1 MPADRLPQ
9 TDAGHYRLVCCECGD
24 RREDD
29 GTALACPA
37 PHGPSLLR
45 TEYTRDG
52 FTPDDRATGVY
63 RYHRW
68 LPVRRS
74 LPDTGRTVVRR
85 AERLGAML
93 GLRELWIAFN
103 GYHPE
108 WEADLTTG
116 SFKELEA
123 ATVLGRLPESAGT
136 LVVASAGNTAAA
148 FAELCSRHDV
158 PVVVVVPQSALGQLC
173 SRTPYGPSVRLVAVA
188 DAEYADAIALA
199 DALAALPGF
208 TAEGGTRNVGRRD
221 GLGTVMLAAYEE
233 LGRLP
238 DVYVQAIGSG
248 AGAIAAH
255 EAALRLRCT
264 SGGQAGPLPRLVL
277 AQNSCFAPVHTA
289 WHTGV
294 RPWEGADREPDAV
307 HRAFAP
313 ELTNRRPPYDIAGG
327 LADAL
332 RDSRGD
338 VLTEDAAAAR
348 GAMDA
353 FAELEG
359 ADIEP
364 PAGIALAALRSA
376 LKDGRVAPGAA
387 VLLNITGGGRA
398 RYRREHRLE
407 ANAPTLVVPREAA
420 HDARSVAEIAAVVNR
435 SERMARQVAG
445 SVGP

>member
-1 MPADRLPQ
+1 MPADPLPQ
-9 TDAGHYRLVCCECGD
+9 ADAGHYRLVCCECGD

-37 PHGPSLLR
+37 PHGASLLR

-52 FTPDDRATGVY
+52 FAPDDRATGVY
-63 RYHRW
+63 RYHQW

-85 AERLGAML
+85 AERLGAEL
-93 GLRELWIAFN
+93 GLRELWVAFN

-108 WEADLTTG
+108 WGADLTTC

-158 PVVVVVPQSALGQLC
+158 PVVVVVPQGALAGLR

-199 DALAALPGF
+199 DAIAALPGF
-208 TAEGGTRNVGRRD
+208 TPEGGTRNVGRRD
-221 GLGTVMLAAYEE
+221 GLGTVVLAAYEE

-264 SGGQAGPLPRLVL
+264 GGEQTGPLPRLIL

-294 RPWEGADREPDAV
+294 RPWERTDPEPDAIR
-307 HRAFAP
+307 RAFAP
-313 ELTNRRPPYDIAGG
+313 ELTNRRPPYDTAGG
-327 LADAL
+327 LAAAL
-332 RDSRGD
+332 RESRGD
-338 VLTEDAAAAR
+338 VLAEDTTAAR
-348 GAMDA
+348 AAMDA

-359 ADIEP
+359 VDIEP
-364 PAGIALAALRSA
+364 PAGVALAALRTA
-376 LKDGRVAPGAA
+376 LREGRVAPDAT
-387 VLLNITGGGRA
+387 VLLNVTGGGRA
-398 RYRREHRLE
+398 RYRREHRPE

-420 HDARSVAEIAAVVNR
+420 SDPRWVDEIAAALTR
-435 SERMARQVAG
+435 TATTDRQHALLT
-445 SVGP
+445 GP